1 MKRMAPEQRSSV
13 LNTLLEKLE
22 RDWLCW
28 YGKWNRDKL
37 LRELEQK
44 LRAKRMGKNG

>member
-13 LNTLLEKLE
+13 LNILLEKLE
-22 RDWLCW
+22 RDWLCR

-37 LRELEQK
+37 FRELEQK